1 MTRFAARLS
10 AALDR
15 AWQAKLLPEPRLE
28 RGALGPGPMRAR
40 SGWWTEPLDALLAS
54 LREEAGL
61 NPLGRAMAYGQVSR
75 ALAARMQ
82 AERLWRRRPEILA
95 ARLPAPV
102 VVLGQMRSGTT
113 RIHRLLACDP
123 RFRHTRFF
131 ETVSPVPPRG
141 PDLRPL
147 AAAAGLRFLHA
158 LNPELAAVHP
168 TGVYAAEEEFGLFSL
183 SFHGAQYEAQWRVPG
198 FTRYW
203 EQRPRTEVYAEF
215 RMLMQ
220 TLHWAR
226 GGGDACWL
234 LKAPQFMEDLDLLL
248 GIFPDARL
256 ICLHRDPAQVVA
268 SSASLA
274 WHQMR
279 IQSDSADPRWIG
291 RDWLR
296 RSARRAQR
304 AEAVRARRPDVPQ
317 IDLDF
322 DAVGRDWRGEVRR
335 IYDFL
340 GLELTPAVEAA
351 MARYLARAE
360 ASGFRGHRYRLADF
374 GLAEDEV
381 RNAFGAGAV

>member
-1 MTRFAARLS
+1 VSRVAARLS
-10 AALDR
+10 AALER
-15 AWQAKLLPEPRLE
+15 AWRAGLLPRPRLE
-28 RGALGPGPMRAR
+28 RGAVGPGPMRDRA
-40 SGWWTEPLDALLAS
+40 GWWTEPLDVLLAS
-54 LREEAGL
+54 LRAEASL
-61 NPLGRAMAYGQVSR
+61 NPLGRTMVYGQISR
-75 ALAARMQ
+75 ALAARMR
-82 AERLWRRRPEILA
+82 AERLWQRRPEVLDA
-95 ARLPAPV
+95 PFPAPV
-102 VVLGQMRSGTT
+102 VILGQMRSGTT

-131 ETVSPVPPRG
+131 ETMSPVPPRG

-203 EQRPRTEVYAEF
+203 EARSRIEVYAEF

-226 GGGDACWL
+226 GGGDASWL

-256 ICLHRDPAQVVA
+256 ICLHRDPAEVVA

-279 IQSDSADPRWIG
+279 IQSDAADPRWIG
-291 RDWLR
+291 REWLR
-296 RSARRAQR
+296 KTVRRRQR
-304 AEAVRARRPDVPQ
+304 AEAVRAARQDVPQ
-317 IDLDF
+317 LDVAF
-322 DAVGRDWRGEVRR
+322 DAVNCDWRAEMRR

-340 GLELTPAVEAA
+340 GLELAAPVEAA
-351 MARYLARAE
+351 MAAYLAAAE
-360 ASGFRGHRYRLADF
+360 ASGFRGHRYQLADF
-374 GLAEDEV
+374 GLKEEEV
-381 RNAFGAGAV
+381 RNAFGAGSV